1 MGSLLRINKSRNN
14 ICKLE
19 VMEQAK
25 KICILII
32 KVNKLVT
39 FSLQNFLKE
48 IEIIFSVFQ
57 LSFSINLI
65 VFDHKCCFLIGYATY
80 YLFCDR

>member
-14 ICKLE
+14 ICKLK

-57 LSFSINLI
+57 LSLSINLL
-65 VFDHKCCFLIGYATY
+65 VFYHKCCFLIGYATY
-80 YLFCDR
+80 DLFCDR